1 MPGMPGIIPG
11 IIPGCP
17 GIMPG
22 AGGPSVEANDVQGI
36 QQLAE
41 PVRHLVLGAF
51 TSALDD
57 VFLVGV
63 PFLVV
68 AFLVALTLREL
79 PLRTG
84 QPQSQP
90 QP

>member
-1 MPGMPGIIPG
+1 MGETVRWGS
-11 IIPGCP
+11 
-17 GIMPG
+17 
-22 AGGPSVEANDVQGI
+22 AGGPNLEANNVQAI

-41 PVRHLVLGAF
+41 PVKSIVLGAF

-63 PFLVV
+63 PFLVI
-68 AFLVALTLREL
+68 AFLIALALKEV

-84 QPQSQP
+84 QTPSQP